1 MPTLYCSRSII
12 VNEKLKHRSI
22 SNKLRIKPC
31 FSNSILQNIA
41 CGHTMIFNQKA
52 RELYNN
58 LKIPYDFLIP
68 HDWLMYILVSGVNGK
83 IIFDE
88 SPSVLYRQ
96 HDANAIGYFNFKNK
110 YFNFKNNLYKKY
122 IENIIEL
129 VELNKNIFN
138 NDNVRLINDLNA
150 IIKTNLLKKLYFFFK
165 NKIFKQTFFQN
176 MLLIFLI
183 SMNRI

>member
-1 MPTLYCSRSII
+1 
-12 VNEKLKHRSI
+12 
-22 SNKLRIKPC
+22 
-31 FSNSILQNIA
+31 
-41 CGHTMIFNQKA
+41 MIFNQKA